1 MFPNFVEL
9 LRRIRL
15 WMTDRV
21 WAPGNGRRATED
33 AIRQREER
41 FALALQGSNEGLW
54 DWNLLTSEVYLSPRW
69 KEIVGYEDAELDN
82 ALSSLESRVHPYDRA
97 NYAALIEECV
107 SGRADRFQME
117 LHLQHREGHYVDVML
132 KGTAARDKAGAA
144 VRMAGTMSDITDQRR
159 ARRLLGLQYIS
170 ARTLS
175 QATSLRDGVARW
187 LEAIGESGEWAAGCA
202 WIAKGDTL
210 HSIATWS
217 GPTPA
222 ISSWG
227 ERMTTT
233 VMPRALET
241 IAVATWKS
249 GTPRWDVTLDPADPT
264 FDAGFASGVAMPV
277 VFAGHTVGVVQLFSR
292 DRQPPDDD
300 YMRILYSTNVQIEQT
315 LQRRQIEKDLATAER
330 KYREIVEQSVQG
342 IYQTTEDG
350 SFLSANAAFAS
361 MLGYGAAAEL
371 LAAGPG
377 TAESLYADPARR
389 AEFLRQIRTN
399 GVVTG
404 FESQMRRR
412 DGDLI
417 WISENSRVVVDRA
430 SGRSYCEGF
439 VADITERKQ
448 ADRLKSDFV
457 SFATHQLRTPLAGIR
472 WMLELAQDEADGV
485 VATCIEDARSSA
497 ERLIRLVNDLL
508 DVSRV
513 EGGQLTAAPEPT
525 DLAALARS
533 VITELR
539 PLAQEKTQTIA
550 EPSPESLPA
559 VMVDPQLAR
568 QVVLNLISNAIKYT
582 PENGAVSVSLAV
594 VGESVECRVTD
605 TGIGIPESG
614 QRKLFEKFYR
624 ADNAVAVD
632 TEGTGLGLYLVR
644 LIVER
649 SGGQIGCESRE
660 GAGSTFRFT
669 LPVAASV
676 ATAA

>member
-1 MFPNFVEL
+1 VLPNLVDLF
-9 LRRIRL
+9 RRVRL
-15 WMTDRV
+15 WTADRG
-21 WAPGNGRRATED
+21 WARGRGRQATEE
-33 AIRQREER
+33 ALRQREER

-54 DWNLLTSEVYLSPRW
+54 DWNLLTSDVYLSPRW
-69 KEIVGYEDAELDN
+69 KEIVGYQDDELDN
-82 ALSSLESRVHPYDRA
+82 SLTSLECRVHPGDRA
-97 NYAALIEECV
+97 NCAALIEECV
-107 SGRADRFQME
+107 SGRADRFQLE
-117 LHLQHREGHYVDVML
+117 LRLQHREGHYVHVML
-132 KGTAARDKAGAA
+132 KGTAARNAAGTA
-144 VRMAGTMSDITDQRR
+144 VRMAGTLNDITDQRR

-175 QATSLRDGVARW
+175 QATGLRDGVARW
-187 LEAIGESGEWAAGCA
+187 LEAIGESGEWTAGCA
-202 WIAKGDTL
+202 WIAKGDAL

-217 GPTPA
+217 GSTPA
-222 ISSWG
+222 MSAWG
-227 ERMTTT
+227 ERMTAT
-233 VMPRALET
+233 VMPRALDT
-241 IAVATWKS
+241 IAVTTWKS
-249 GTPRWDVTLDPADPT
+249 GAPRWYVSLDPADPT
-264 FDAGFASGVAMPV
+264 FEAGFASAVAMPV
-277 VFAGHTVGVVQLFSR
+277 VFAGQTVGVVQLFSR
-292 DRQPPDDD
+292 DRQPADED
-300 YMRILYSTNVQIEQT
+300 YLQILYSTNVQIEQT

-342 IYQTTEDG
+342 IYQTSEDG
-350 SFLSANAAFAS
+350 RFLSANAAFAQ
-361 MLGYGAAAEL
+361 MMGYGDAAEL
-371 LAAGPG
+371 LALGPG
-377 TAESLYADPARR
+377 TAESLYADHARR
-389 AEFLRQIRTN
+389 GEFLRQIQAN

-417 WISENSRVVVDRA
+417 WISENARGVVDRA

-439 VADITERKQ
+439 VADITERKH

-457 SFATHQLRTPLAGIR
+457 SFATHQLRTPLSGIR
-472 WMLELAQDEADGV
+472 WMLELAQDEAEGV
-485 VATCIEDARSSA
+485 VATCIEDARNSA

-513 EGGQLTAAPEPT
+513 EDGQLAAAPEPI
-525 DLAALARS
+525 DLAALARC
-533 VITELR
+533 VIAELR
-539 PLAQEKTQTIA
+539 PLAHEKAQTIVETSA
-550 EPSPESLPA
+550 PGSLPA

-568 QVVLNLISNAIKYT
+568 QVVLNLLSNAIKYT
-582 PENGAVSVSLAV
+582 PENGSVTVNIAV

-669 LPVAASV
+669 LPLATVAA
-676 ATAA
+676 AA